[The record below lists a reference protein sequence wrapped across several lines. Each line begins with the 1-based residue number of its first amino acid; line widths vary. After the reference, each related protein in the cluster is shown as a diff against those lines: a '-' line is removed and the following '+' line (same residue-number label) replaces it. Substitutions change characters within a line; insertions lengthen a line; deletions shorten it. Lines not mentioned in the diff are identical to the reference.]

1 MEEWIQLQWDTDQNI
16 FFFFLT
22 SVNGEEILRKWLV
35 YSISKNIFCAVFK
48 LFGGDSQFGCQGFN
62 DWKNANER
70 ILQHENSK
78 KHKDNIVRF
87 SYRENRR
94 IDTKLCQQIVEEK
107 QYWIAILTR
116 VIEILSFQRTF
127 F

>member
-1 MEEWIQLQWDTDQNI
+1 MQYSNYLVVTHNLVVRDLMIGRMQMKEFYNMKIQ
-16 FFFFLT
+16 
-22 SVNGEEILRKWLV
+22 K
-35 YSISKNIFCAVFK
+35 SIKI
-48 LFGGDSQFGCQGFN
+48 
-62 DWKNANER
+62 
-70 ILQHENSK
+70 
-78 KHKDNIVRF
+78 DNIVSF

-107 QYWIAILTR
+107 QNWIVVLTR